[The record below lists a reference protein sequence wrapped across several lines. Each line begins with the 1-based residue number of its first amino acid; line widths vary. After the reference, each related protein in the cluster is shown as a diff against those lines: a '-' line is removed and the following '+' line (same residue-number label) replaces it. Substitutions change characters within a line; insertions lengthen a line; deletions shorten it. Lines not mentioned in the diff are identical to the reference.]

1 MSNKELPIK
10 IIQIGDKK
18 TVEGIPKDIA
28 IRFGGLEMTVH
39 IDGLTSWD
47 DGKPSDEQR
56 QYLIKNLEDG
66 DELIKLLQRIINRT
80 IQRTD

>member
-1 MSNKELPIK
+1 MNEELAIKFIPISN
-10 IIQIGDKK
+10 KK

-28 IRFGGLEMTVH
+28 IRFGGLEMAVH

-56 QYLIKNLEDG
+56 
-66 DELIKLLQRIINRT
+66 
-80 IQRTD
+80 

>member
-1 MSNKELPIK
+1 MNEGLTIKFIPI
-10 IIQIGDKK
+10 GNKK

-56 QYLIKNLEDG
+56 QYLVKNLEDG
-66 DELIKLLQRIINRT
+66 QQLVSVFKNV
-80 IQRTD
+80 IQRFNHIKD